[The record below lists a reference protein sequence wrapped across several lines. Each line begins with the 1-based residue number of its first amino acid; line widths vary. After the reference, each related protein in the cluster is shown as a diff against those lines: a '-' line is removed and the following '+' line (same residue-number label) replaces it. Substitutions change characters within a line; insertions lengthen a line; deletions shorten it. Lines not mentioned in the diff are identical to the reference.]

1 MDYFYSP
8 PSQIR
13 SKSLTIDGAEFH
25 HLSKVLRKKVGETI
39 YVVDGKEYA
48 YEAVLK
54 SISRTAAEC
63 EIVKTFHRWNE
74 PDVELKLAVALLK
87 NPSRFDFLVEKC
99 TELGVRE
106 IVPIKT
112 ERTLPRRVHTERL
125 KKIALAAMKQCGR
138 SFLPPIP
145 SPMNFH
151 EALTYLE
158 GCERKLITHEKAG
171 LDNNANRVGRVS
183 RGMKR
188 IGVLVGPEGGFTDQ
202 EVQSAIEKGFEPISL
217 GVRRLRSETAAIAV
231 VSLFLIPH
239 EA

>member
-8 PSQIR
+8 PSLIR
-13 SKSLTIDGAEFH
+13 SKSLTIEGEELH

-63 EIVKTFHRWNE
+63 EIVKKLHRWNE

-106 IVPIKT
+106 IVPMKT
-112 ERTLPRRVHTERL
+112 ERTVARRVHTERL

-138 SFLPPIP
+138 SFLPPIH
-145 SPMNFH
+145 SPMNFPD
-151 EALTYLE
+151 ALSYLE
-158 GCERKLITHEKAG
+158 GCKGKFITHEKAG
-171 LDNNANRVGRVS
+171 LDKNAKRVGGVS
-183 RGMKR
+183 RGMKTV
-188 IGVLVGPEGGFTDQ
+188 GVLVGPEGGFTD
-202 EVQSAIEKGFEPISL
+202 EEIQSAIQTGFEPVSL
-217 GVRRLRSETAAIAV
+217 GVRRLRSETAAVAV

-239 EA
+239 EG